1 MAGSITTTKDAMGM
15 KDRALDEFERWAATY
30 DRSLL
35 RHFLFRPAYRVTMEE
50 IAEWHAE
57 HPDPFRVL
65 DIGCG
70 TGELALLLARSGLP
84 VEVIGLDYAPAM
96 TQQAN
101 TKAQES
107 GLGQKVKFLTGDS
120 EFLPFAE
127 SSFDFVACA
136 NSFHHY
142 PNQARVVSLV
152 HKLLRPGGR
161 FLLIDGFRDKFLG
174 FIVFDVIIPAV
185 EGKVYHAPASVI
197 DGYFRDAGFARIR
210 RRRFNFWMPLLATM
224 GEKL

>member
-1 MAGSITTTKDAMGM
+1 MAESITTPDDAVDM
-15 KDRALDEFERWAATY
+15 KNRALDEFERWAATY

-35 RHFLFRPAYRVTMEE
+35 HHFLFRPAYRMTMEA
-50 IAEWHAE
+50 IADWHAE
-57 HPDPFRVL
+57 HPNPFRVL

-70 TGELALLLARSGLP
+70 TGELALLLARSGWP

-96 TQQAN
+96 TQQAH
-101 TKAQES
+101 TKAQQS
-107 GLGQKVKFLTGDS
+107 GLEQKAKFLAGDS
-120 EFLPFAE
+120 ELLPFAE

-152 HKLLRPGGR
+152 HTLLRPGGR
-161 FLLIDGFRDKFLG
+161 FLLIDGFRDNPMG
-174 FIVFDVIIPAV
+174 FVVFDLIIPAV

-197 DGYFRDAGFARIR
+197 DGYFRDAGFTGISR
-210 RRRFNFWMPLLATM
+210 RRLNFWMPLLATM
-224 GEKL
+224 GEKQ